1 MKLTAIETVTPPHR
15 ASPKEVIEAA
25 TEWLGEGTPEHAL
38 FLRYLRSS
46 RTLNRNFVRPP
57 LEIVRLK
64 GAQERARI
72 FEREAPR
79 LGLQAAQKLLETT
92 GVQPQDIGA
101 IVFTSCSCPII
112 PAPDT
117 YIIDQLGLRRDIVR
131 IPSYQFGCAGGL
143 IGLGLGNRLGSN
155 IKNVLLV
162 SSEIC
167 SLLFH
172 DDNRSAA
179 QLVGASIFADGAAAA
194 LLSTDTASPGLTII
208 DHQSFLI
215 PESRHLMGYEI
226 RDNGSHLLLDKELPM
241 HLADWVPRLVDTF
254 LAERKLSRKEIPW
267 WLFHPGGTKILD
279 YLGSSL
285 ELTHNQTR
293 WAGEILE
300 RTGNLSS
307 ATILF
312 VIDSFMRDAAAK
324 PNDHVMIVGVG
335 PGLTVELL
343 LAQYTGA
350 NGS

>member
-1 MKLTAIETVTPPHR
+1 MKLAAIETVTPSYR
-15 ASPKEVIEAA
+15 ASPEEVIEAA
-25 TEWLGEGTPEHAL
+25 TEWLGEGTTEHAL

-64 GAQERARI
+64 GSHERARI

-79 LGLQAAQKLLETT
+79 LAYEAAEKLLKTT
-92 GVQPQDIGA
+92 GVQPHDIDA
-101 IVFTSCSCPII
+101 LVFTSCSCPII

-117 YIIDQLGLRRDIVR
+117 YIIDHLGLRRDIVR

-143 IGLGLGNRLGSN
+143 IGLGLGNRLGQGAR
-155 IKNVLLV
+155 NVLLV
-162 SSEIC
+162 SSELC

-172 DDNRSAA
+172 HDNRSAA

-194 LLSTDTASPGLTII
+194 LLRSDAHGPGLTII

-241 HLADWVPRLVDTF
+241 HLADWVPRLVDAF
-254 LAERKLSRKEIPW
+254 LTERKLSRKDVPW

-279 YLGSSL
+279 YLGKSL
-285 ELTHNQTR
+285 ELNPSQAR
-293 WAGEILE
+293 WAGEVLE
-300 RTGNLSS
+300 NTGNLSS

-312 VIDSFMRDAAAK
+312 VIDKFMRDKEAQ
-324 PNDHVMIVGVG
+324 PNDYVMIVGVG
-335 PGLTVELL
+335 PGLTIEII
-343 LAQYTGA
+343 LAQNTPA
-350 NGS
+350 I